1 MHIFV
6 YSFVFNLWKLV
17 TAESAQTLTASDR
30 GPYPVRAPPAQISR
44 EGHDQAEDF
53 EGFGVEGLVVF
64 RGMGKGKALW
74 NSRTLRL
81 GKGIWDLGL
90 KGHHI
95 KVENFEGFGI

>member
-1 MHIFV
+1 M
-6 YSFVFNLWKLV
+6 
-17 TAESAQTLTASDR
+17 
-30 GPYPVRAPPAQISR
+30 
-44 EGHDQAEDF
+44 
-53 EGFGVEGLVVF
+53 VF